1 MRAAVFARH
10 GGAEVIR
17 VVDDWPEPVLDAGGV
32 VVAVEACA
40 LNHLDVFVRRGMP
53 GVRTELPHVSGGDVA
68 GRVTAVGDDGGAW
81 SIGDRVLVDPA
92 VTLPNGS
99 QGALGETVQGGLCE
113 RLAVSAEQLL
123 PIPDAVD
130 TNAAAALP
138 IAFGTAYRMLFTR
151 GKVSAGETVVV
162 VGASGGV
169 GTACVQLAAGAG
181 ARVIAVASSQE
192 KLAAL
197 RRIGAAECVE
207 ARGPEFGAEV
217 WRLTNKRGADV
228 VVDYTGQAT
237 WPASI
242 RATRH
247 GGRILTCGA
256 TTGFEAVTDLRYVWT
271 REHSIIGSD
280 GWTRDDLEKLLA
292 LVSDGRLTPLV
303 DRIVGLSGVAAA
315 EQALEDRAV
324 LGKIIVDPRLA

>member
-10 GGAEVIR
+10 GGPDVIR
-17 VVDDWPEPVLDAGGV
+17 VVGDWPEPQPEAASV

-68 GRVTAVGDDGGAW
+68 GRVIAVGSAAGDW
-81 SIGDRVLVDPA
+81 SPGDRVLVDPA
-92 VTLPNGS
+92 IVLPNGS
-99 QGALGETVQGGLCE
+99 YGALGENVQGGLCE
-113 RLAVSAEQLL
+113 RLAVPAQQLL
-123 PIPDAVD
+123 PIPDEVD
-130 TNAAAALP
+130 TNVAAALP
-138 IAFGTAYRMLFTR
+138 IAFGTAHRMLFTR
-151 GKVSAGETVVV
+151 GMVSVGETVVIL
-162 VGASGGV
+162 GASGGV

-197 RRIGAAECVE
+197 RRLGAADCIE
-207 ARGPEFGAEV
+207 ARGGEFSAEV
-217 WRLTNKRGADV
+217 WRLTNKQGADV

-242 RATRH
+242 RATRR

-280 GWTRDDLEKLLA
+280 GWTREDLEQLLV
-292 LVSDGRLTPLV
+292 LVAEGRLTPLI

-324 LGKIIVDPRLA
+324 VGKIIVDPRLA

>member
-10 GGAEVIR
+10 GGPDVIS
-17 VVDDWPEPVLDAGGV
+17 VVDDWPEPDLDAGGV

-68 GRVTAVGDDGGAW
+68 GSVIAVGSAVEGW
-81 SIGDRVLVDPA
+81 EPGDRVLIDPD
-92 VTLPNGS
+92 VPLPNGS
-99 QGALGETVQGGLCE
+99 HGALGETVQGGLCE

-123 PIPDAVD
+123 PIPDGMDISV
-130 TNAAAALP
+130 AASLP
-138 IAFGTAYRMLFTR
+138 IAFGTAHRMLFTR
-151 GKVSAGETVVV
+151 GGVTAGETVVV

-197 RRIGAAECVE
+197 RRLGAAECIE

-217 WRLTNKRGADV
+217 WRLTDKQGADV

-280 GWTRDDLEKLLA
+280 GWTREDLEKLLA
-292 LVSDGRLTPLV
+292 LVADRRLTPLI
-303 DRIVGLSGVAAA
+303 DRIVGLSGVASA
-315 EQALEDRAV
+315 EKALEDRAV

>member
-10 GGAEVIR
+10 GGPDVIR
-17 VVDDWPEPVLDAGGV
+17 VVEDWPEPELKTGGA

-68 GRVTAVGDDGGAW
+68 GRVVAVDGTAGAW
-81 SIGDRVLVDPA
+81 SAGDRVLVDPA
-92 VTLPNGS
+92 IVLPNGA

-113 RLAVSAEQLL
+113 RIAVPADRLL
-123 PIPDAVD
+123 PIPAEVD
-130 TNAAAALP
+130 TSVAAALP
-138 IAFGTAYRMLFTR
+138 IAFGTAHRMLFTR
-151 GKVSAGETVVV
+151 GRVSAGETVVV
-162 VGASGGV
+162 LGASGGV
-169 GTACVQLAAGAG
+169 GTACVQLAASAG

-197 RRIGAAECVE
+197 RRLGAADCIE
-207 ARGPEFGAEV
+207 ARGAEFGAEV
-217 WRLTNKRGADV
+217 WRLTDKHGADV

-237 WPASI
+237 WPATI

-280 GWTRDDLEKLLA
+280 GWEREDLVHLLA
-292 LVSDGRLTPLV
+292 LVADGRLTPLI
-303 DRIVGLSGVAAA
+303 DRVVGLSGVAAS

-324 LGKIIVDPRLA
+324 IGKIIVDPRLP

>member
-1 MRAAVFARH
+1 MRAAMFARH
-10 GGAEVIR
+10 GGADVIR
-17 VVDDWPEPVLDAGGV
+17 VVEDWPEPELDAGGV
-32 VVAVEACA
+32 IVAVEACA

-53 GVRTELPHVSGGDVA
+53 GVQTDLPHVSGGDVA
-68 GRVTAVGDDGGAW
+68 GRVIAVGSAAGSW
-81 SIGDRVLVDPA
+81 SPGDRVLVDPA
-92 VTLPNGS
+92 VLLPNGS
-99 QGALGETVQGGLCE
+99 HGALGESVQGGLCE
-113 RLAVSAEQLL
+113 RLAVSARQLL
-123 PIPDAVD
+123 PIPDGVD
-130 TNAAAALP
+130 TSVAAALP
-138 IAFGTAYRMLFTR
+138 IAFGTAHRMLFTR
-151 GKVSAGETVVV
+151 GRVTSGETVVV

-181 ARVIAVASSQE
+181 ARVIAVASSRE

-197 RRIGAAECVE
+197 RRLGAAESVE
-207 ARGPEFGAEV
+207 ARGPEFSAEV
-217 WRLTNKRGADV
+217 WRLTNKQGADV
-228 VVDYTGQAT
+228 VVDYTGRAT

-280 GWTRDDLEKLLA
+280 GWTREDLEELLQ
-292 LVSDGRLTPLV
+292 LVAARKLTPLI
-303 DRIVGLSGVAAA
+303 DRTVGLSGVAAA

-324 LGKIIVDPRLA
+324 LGKIIVDPRLG